1 MPDTQRQRH
10 SVVWLRPGCASLAKP
25 THVACQLD
33 SEQSGPDAIAVL
45 AEWILA
51 RRPLVVSRQ
60 EGTQPGMIRLGLP
73 LPPDRGKRR
82 LGFDVPMTNVM
93 LSAAPPPLH
102 ALGEGLPE
110 SFQSTLAA
118 LCTRQEIRACAP
130 RAFGSV
136 AMQWLTGL
144 PYLTDASDLDLALS
158 PPDWATAR
166 AAIDTLLG
174 IEADRAQP
182 QVRQRPGID
191 GEIIDPLGRAICW
204 RELAGAA
211 DTLLSK
217 HVDGVALIAR
227 SDFIDAFG
235 RADRGRKVA

>member
-1 MPDTQRQRH
+1 MPDTLRQRH
-10 SVVWLRPGCASLAKP
+10 ALVWLRSGCVSLAQ
-25 THVACQLD
+25 TTQVGCQVA
-33 SEQSGPDAIAVL
+33 SEHSQPDAIGML
-45 AEWILA
+45 SEWIQA

-60 EGTQPGMIRLGLP
+60 EGTQPGVIRLGLP

-82 LGFDVPMTNVM
+82 LGFDIPMTNVTRT
-93 LSAAPPPLH
+93 AAPPPLH
-102 ALGEGLPE
+102 TLGEDLPE
-110 SFQSTLAA
+110 SFRSTLAVLRA
-118 LCTRQEIRACAP
+118 SPEIRACAP
-130 RAFGSV
+130 RVFGSV

-144 PYLTDASDLDLALS
+144 PYVTDASDLDLALS

-174 IEADRAQP
+174 IEADRVQP
-182 QVRQRPGID
+182 RID
-191 GEIIDPLGRAICW
+191 GEIIDPFGRAVCW

-211 DTLLSK
+211 GTVLSK